1 MTDWHAALT
10 EDSGALPLRLDEIQ
24 RRAELPHRIS
34 RLRAMD
40 VVLWMHGTGGGT
52 PQPPAGEDEEA

>member
-1 MTDWHAALT
+1 MLA
-10 EDSGALPLRLDEIQ
+10 LRLDEIQ

-52 PQPPAGEDEEA
+52 PPAPGR